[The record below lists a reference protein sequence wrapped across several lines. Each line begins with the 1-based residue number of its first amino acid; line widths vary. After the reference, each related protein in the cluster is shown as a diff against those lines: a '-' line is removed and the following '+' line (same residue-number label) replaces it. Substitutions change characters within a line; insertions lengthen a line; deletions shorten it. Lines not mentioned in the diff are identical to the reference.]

1 MKSTETENIRIFL
14 DTNILI
20 YAYSETEPE
29 KKEKVLSI
37 LESPGL
43 LVSTQVINEFIWVMN
58 RKYNIDLSPLTLIVH
73 NIFELY
79 DVAIIT
85 QTTINKAITI
95 SRSLKYSY
103 WDCLML
109 SSALESNC
117 DIFYTED
124 FQHGQ
129 IIEDKLKIFNP
140 FI

>member
-1 MKSTETENIRIFL
+1 MDKEDIKFFL

-20 YAYSETEPE
+20 YAYSDTELE

-37 LESPGL
+37 LESEDISI
-43 LVSTQVINEFIWVMN
+43 STQVINEFIWVMN
-58 RKYNIDLSPLTLIVH
+58 RKYNIDLSSLTLIVH

-85 QTTINKAITI
+85 KTTINKAMTI
-95 SRSLKYSY
+95 AQSLKYSY
-103 WDCLML
+103 WDSLML

-124 FQHGQ
+124 FQPGQ
-129 IIEDKLKIFNP
+129 IIEDKLKIVNP